1 MQAAA
6 DKSESIVDHYN
17 KLNEKKRAAQM
28 ATPLASGL
36 KRAKHAH
43 HTTGSSALPQP
54 SPAPFVLAPMA
65 SPAAAAALPASGFTE
80 GFKAV
85 QTPGVAKR
93 TRASLKKE
101 KNRHV
106 APAAAVAPAKVAA
119 RKSVAAKKLAPAA
132 SPAATDS
139 RPLFT
144 SRVPVRPSASASAAV
159 APAPS
164 TTFTQIA
171 CLEDVRAGS
180 AASAS
185 ASTAAT
191 AAPAKK
197 KFDIAASLAK
207 PVSWKMHK
215 GKIGKGSAVAEG
227 KAKAAASDKENAPVP
242 NPFVAAAAEEKGAAQ
257 SKGVDSAF
265 SFSFQ
270 PGVHAFTAP
279 TAAAPQPA
287 VLQVSKAQPSAS
299 AAGTSRRDGIK
310 TVRMGADKDAKR
322 SNFNANKQSSRNK
335 AMAAA
340 RDRIAV

>member
-1 MQAAA
+1 MTLPLPASVQAAA
-6 DKSESIVDHYN
+6 NKSESIVDHYN

-43 HTTGSSALPQP
+43 HGAAGSALPQP

-65 SPAAAAALPASGFTE
+65 SPAAASAPASGFTE

-106 APAAAVAPAKVAA
+106 APAPAVAPAKVAA

-132 SPAATDS
+132 SPAATES
-139 RPLFT
+139 RPLFA
-144 SRVPVRPSASASAAV
+144 SRVPVRPSASASA
-159 APAPS
+159 APS

-180 AASAS
+180 AA

-191 AAPAKK
+191 AAAAKK

-215 GKIGKGSAVAEG
+215 GKIGK
-227 KAKAAASDKENAPVP
+227 AKATAASADKENAPVS
-242 NPFVAAAAEEKGAAQ
+242 NPFVAAAAAEEKAANL
-257 SKGVDSAF
+257 SKGVDNAF
-265 SFSFQ
+265 GFSFQ

-279 TAAAPQPA
+279 VASSAAAPQPA
-287 VLQVSKAQPSAS
+287 VLQASKAQPVAS